1 MHRFKR
7 WLCLLLS
14 CSLLLG
20 GLVYQAPEASAYMA
34 TKPLPELTGNT
45 AQDVAN
51 IAISQLGYHE
61 VGGGTAY
68 GAWWSGVTGWGD
80 YTYLGW
86 CAMFA
91 NWCAYQAGAGM
102 DISYNKYS
110 AIVGNHFKFVRDN
123 GFADRSFDTAPQP
136 GDFIYFGH
144 GDSFG
149 HVAVVVGYDAKTNK
163 VTFVGGNQGDA
174 VTQGTVVWSG
184 STKWGS
190 QYVLGY
196 SRPNYGSEGGPVTPT
211 CTCEDYYEGYYKVT
225 TTKSPL
231 NIRSGHNTY
240 SAIVGSIPMGAE
252 VYVAKAQEPD
262 NNSET
267 EEWAHVQYNG
277 MTGYASM
284 KYLERLNDHEMNI
297 HYADN
302 GTVIDAEVIVYDHV
316 EKPGFGLQLNDRIPA
331 ARTVETAVPIRVSIP
346 DPFQLTLTV
355 PVEQASSGN
364 IFVAKYAD
372 GTTKVLEDTVVSGR
386 NISIDLEGDV
396 TLYIIDQSTG
406 FPDIPDDFWAKAE
419 IDYMTS
425 RGLMSGKLDGTF
437 APNETITR
445 GTVAMMLWRM
455 AGYPEVEGASPFS
468 DVTGGRYLQP
478 ILWAQSCGI
487 IAGYKDGTFRPNE
500 PISRQHFSALLHRY
514 ALYQE
519 YLLPAVTDKQ
529 LTDFSDYSSI
539 YNWARESCQ
548 WAVTCGI
555 VAGRVNGKYDP
566 QGGTSR
572 AQMAVILT
580 RFLQAVNQSENLD

>member
-1 MHRFKR
+1 MHKIKR
-7 WLCLLLS
+7 WLCMLLA

-20 GLVYQAPEASAYMA
+20 GVVYEAPEASAYMA
-34 TKPLPELTGNT
+34 TKPLPELTGDPG
-45 AQDVAN
+45 QDVAN

-91 NWCAYQAGAGM
+91 NWCAYQAGVGM

-149 HVAVVVGYDAKTNK
+149 HVAVVTGYDAATNK

-196 SRPNYGSEGGPVTPT
+196 SRPNYGGGGGTVTPS
-211 CTCEDYYEGYYKVT
+211 CTCNAYYAGYYKVT
-225 TTKSPL
+225 TTSSPL

-240 SAIVGSIPMGAE
+240 SAVVGSIPSGAP
-252 VYVAKAQEPD
+252 VYVSKAQGTND
-262 NNSET
+262 DA
-267 EEWAHVQYNG
+267 WAHVEYNG
-277 MTGYASM
+277 LSGYASM
-284 KYLERLNDHEMNI
+284 RYLQRMDDHVMNI
-297 HYADN
+297 NYADN
-302 GTVIDAEVIVYDHV
+302 GTVTDVEVTVFDYV
-316 EKPGFGLQLNDRIPA
+316 EAAGYALTLPERIPA
-331 ARTVETAVPIRVSIP
+331 AKTIETAVPIRVSIP
-346 DPFQLTLTV
+346 DAFLLELTV
-355 PVEQASSGN
+355 PAEQASSGN
-364 IFVAKYAD
+364 IFVAKYPD
-372 GTTKVLEDTVVSGR
+372 GTTEVLEDTLVNGR
-386 NISIDLEGDV
+386 NISIAMEGDV
-396 TLYIIDQSTG
+396 TLYVIDQSAG
-406 FPDIPDDFWAKAE
+406 FPDIPDDYWAKAE

-425 RGLMSGKLDGTF
+425 RGLMKGKLDGTF
-437 APNETITR
+437 APGETITR

-455 AGYPEVEGASPFS
+455 AGEPEVEGVSPFS

-478 ILWAQSCGI
+478 ILWAQQNEI
-487 IAGYKDGTFRPNE
+487 IKGYEDGTFRPNAT
-500 PISRQHFSALLHRY
+500 ISRMHFCVMLHRY
-514 ALYQE
+514 AMFQG
-519 YLLPAVTDKQ
+519 YLLPAVTDAQ
-529 LTDFSDYSSI
+529 LSGFSDYSTI
-539 YNWARESCQ
+539 YGWARESCQ

-555 VAGRVNGKYDP
+555 VNGRKDGTYDP
-566 QGGTSR
+566 LGGTSR
-572 AQMAVILT
+572 AQMAVILC
-580 RFLQAVNQSENLD
+580 RFLQAVNRSENID

>member
-1 MHRFKR
+1 MYKFKR
-7 WLCLLLS
+7 WLCLLLT
-14 CSLLLG
+14 CCLLLSG
-20 GLVYQAPEASAYMA
+20 MVYQAPKASAYMA
-34 TKPLPELTGNT
+34 TKPLPELTGNLG
-45 AQDVAN
+45 QDVAN

-102 DISYNKYS
+102 DISYSKYS
-110 AIVGNHFKFVRDN
+110 AIVGNHFKFLREN
-123 GFADRSFDTAPQP
+123 GSVDRSFDTTPLP
-136 GDFIYFGH
+136 GDFIYFGR
-144 GDSFG
+144 GDSFE
-149 HVAVVVGYDAKTNK
+149 HVAVVVGYDSETNK

-196 SRPNYGSEGGPVTPT
+196 GRPNYGGETVTPT
-211 CTCEDYYEGYYKVT
+211 CTCNAYYAGYYKVT
-225 TTKSPL
+225 TSSSPL

-240 SAIVGSIPMGAE
+240 SSIVGSIPSGAA
-252 VYVAKAQEPD
+252 VYVSKAQGTG
-262 NNSET
+262 SSA
-267 EEWAHVQYNG
+267 WAHVEYNG
-277 MTGYASM
+277 ISGYASM
-284 KYLERLNDHEMNI
+284 QYLQRMDDHVMNI
-297 HYADN
+297 HYADD
-302 GTVIDAEVIVYDHV
+302 GQVTDVEITVFDYVAAAGYALTLPE
-316 EKPGFGLQLNDRIPA
+316 RIPA

-346 DPFQLTLTV
+346 DAFLLELTV
-355 PVEQASSGN
+355 PAEKESSGN
-364 IFVAKYAD
+364 IFVAEYPD
-372 GTTKVLEDTVVSGR
+372 GTTTVLEDTVVSGR
-386 NISIDLEGDV
+386 NIYIAMEGDA
-396 TLYIIDQSTG
+396 TLYIIDQSAG
-406 FPDIPDDFWAKAE
+406 FPDIPDDYWAKDA

-455 AGYPEVEGASPFS
+455 AGYPEADGASPFS
-468 DVTGGRYLQP
+468 DVTGGRYLEP

-514 ALYQE
+514 ALYQG

-529 LTDFSDYSSI
+529 LSEFTDYDTIYS
-539 YNWARESCQ
+539 WARESCQ
-548 WAVTCGI
+548 WAVTCGV
-555 VAGRVNGKYDP
+555 VAGRTDGTYDP
-566 QGGTSR
+566 LGGTSR
-572 AQMAVILT
+572 AQMAVILC
-580 RFLQAVNQSENLD
+580 RFLQAVNQSENID